1 MTVPECERKALSD
14 VPREKCNETEVPAE
28 TSETFD
34 GEYFAEVNG
43 SYNLADIITGRKTVL
58 SSSK

>member
-1 MTVPECERKALSD
+1 M
-14 VPREKCNETEVPAE
+14 PREKCNETEFPAE

-43 SYNLADIITGRKTVL
+43 SYNLADIITGRRTVL